1 MNTFTFSGKI
11 DSEIRIRKHP
21 VHEVSDYAKFDVEV
35 DNFCRLECR
44 AFGDPGYDLFRFGQ
58 IGDRIEGVAK
68 LFCSNIGTHIQII
81 NFNFVDKDLNE
92 LKQVKISDVVKKA
105 LKERLNFERIVK
117 NLYCVYQGSLSKGD
131 LEELVENVLISILSI
146 NDPKIQ
152 ENAAA
157 VNYDNVMQ
165 WIGYMIGGNAK
176 DGYFIRK
183 MYNLNKYV
191 ESCVKNAKV

>member
-21 VHEVSDYAKFDVEV
+21 VTKGDYAKFYIEV
-35 DNFCRLECR
+35 DDCCRLEVH
-44 AFGDPGYDLFRFGQ
+44 AFGDPGYDLFKFGQ

-68 LFCSNIGTHIQII
+68 LFCSKIGTRIQIV
-81 NFNFVDKDLNE
+81 NFNFIDKDLNK
-92 LKQVKISDVVKKA
+92 LKQVKISEVVIKA
-105 LKERLNFERIVK
+105 LKERLNFERIVN
-117 NLYCVYQGSLSKGD
+117 NLYCVYQSSLSKSD
-131 LEELVENVLISILSI
+131 LEELVEAVLLSILSI

-165 WIGYMIGGNAK
+165 WVGYMIGGNPK
-176 DGYFIRK
+176 DGYFVRK
-183 MYNLNKYV
+183 MYNLDKYV

>member
-11 DSEIRIRKHP
+11 DTEILIRKHP
-21 VHEVSDYAKFDVEV
+21 VTKGDYAKFDVEV
-35 DNFCRLECR
+35 DDCCRLEVH
-44 AFGDPGYDLFRFGQ
+44 AFGDPGFDLFKFGQ

-68 LFCSNIGTHIQII
+68 LFCSKIGTHIQIV
-81 NFNFVDKDLNE
+81 NFNFIDKDLNK
-92 LKQVKISDVVKKA
+92 LKQVKISEVVIKA
-105 LKERLNFERIVK
+105 LKERLNFERIVN
-117 NLYCVYQGSLSKGD
+117 NLYCVYQSSLSKSD
-131 LEELVENVLISILSI
+131 LEELVEAVLLSILSI

-165 WIGYMIGGNAK
+165 WVGYMIGGNPK
-176 DGYFIRK
+176 DGYFVRK
-183 MYNLNKYV
+183 MYNLDKYV

>member
-11 DSEIRIRKHP
+11 DTEILIRKHP
-21 VHEVSDYAKFDVEV
+21 VTKGDYAKFYIEV
-35 DNFCRLECR
+35 DDCCRLEVH
-44 AFGDPGYDLFRFGQ
+44 AFGDPGYDIFKFGQ

-68 LFCSNIGTHIQII
+68 LFCSKIGTHIQIV
-81 NFNFVDKDLNE
+81 NFNFIDKDLNK
-92 LKQVKISDVVKKA
+92 LKQVKISEVVIKA
-105 LKERLNFERIVK
+105 LKERLNFERIVN
-117 NLYCVYQGSLSKGD
+117 NLYCVYQSSLSKSD
-131 LEELVENVLISILSI
+131 LEELVEAFLLSILSI

-165 WIGYMIGGNAK
+165 WVGYMIGGNPK
-176 DGYFIRK
+176 DGYFVRK
-183 MYNLNKYV
+183 MYNLDKYV

>member
-11 DSEIRIRKHP
+11 DTEILIRKHP
-21 VHEVSDYAKFDVEV
+21 VTKGDYAKFYIEV
-35 DNFCRLECR
+35 DDCCRLEVH
-44 AFGDPGYDLFRFGQ
+44 AFGDPGYDIFKFGQ

-68 LFCSNIGTHIQII
+68 LFCSKIGTHIQIV
-81 NFNFVDKDLNE
+81 NFNFIDKDLNK
-92 LKQVKISDVVKKA
+92 LKQVKISEVVIKA
-105 LKERLNFERIVK
+105 LKERLNFERIVN
-117 NLYCVYQGSLSKGD
+117 NLYCVYQSSLSKSD
-131 LEELVENVLISILSI
+131 LEELVEAVLLSILSI

-165 WIGYMIGGNAK
+165 WVGYMIGGNPK
-176 DGYFIRK
+176 DGYFVRK
-183 MYNLNKYV
+183 MYNLDKYV

>member
-21 VHEVSDYAKFDVEV
+21 VTKGDYAKFDVEV
-35 DNFCRLECR
+35 DDCCRLEVH
-44 AFGDPGYDLFRFGQ
+44 AFGDPGYDLFKFGQ

-68 LFCSNIGTHIQII
+68 LFCSKIGTHIQIV
-81 NFNFVDKDLNE
+81 NFNFIDKDLNK
-92 LKQVKISDVVKKA
+92 LKQVKISEVVIKA
-105 LKERLNFERIVK
+105 LKERLNFERIVN
-117 NLYCVYQGSLSKGD
+117 NLYCVYQSSLSKSD
-131 LEELVENVLISILSI
+131 LEELVEAVLLSILSI

-165 WIGYMIGGNAK
+165 WVGYMIGGNPK
-176 DGYFIRK
+176 DGYFVRK
-183 MYNLNKYV
+183 MYNLDKYV

>member
-21 VHEVSDYAKFDVEV
+21 VTKGDYAKFDVEV
-35 DNFCRLECR
+35 DDFCRLEVR
-44 AFGDPGYDLFRFGQ
+44 AFGDPGYDLFKFGQ

-68 LFCSNIGTHIQII
+68 LFCSKIGTHIQIVS
-81 NFNFVDKDLNE
+81 FNFIDKDLNK
-92 LKQVKISDVVKKA
+92 LKQVKISEVVIKA
-105 LKERLNFERIVK
+105 LKERLNFERIVN
-117 NLYCVYQGSLSKGD
+117 NLYCVYQSSLSKSD
-131 LEELVENVLISILSI
+131 LEELVEAVLLSILSI

-165 WIGYMIGGNAK
+165 WVGYMIGGNPK
-176 DGYFIRK
+176 DGYFVRK
-183 MYNLNKYV
+183 MYNLDKYV